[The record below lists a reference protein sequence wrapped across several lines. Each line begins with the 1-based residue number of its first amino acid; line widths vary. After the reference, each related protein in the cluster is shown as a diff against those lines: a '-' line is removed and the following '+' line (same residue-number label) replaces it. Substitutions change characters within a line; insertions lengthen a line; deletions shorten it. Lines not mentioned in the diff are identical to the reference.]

1 MERIKIIS
9 DPYHK
14 VTYFEKWQDDINTWH
29 RIRFETDGNNPLLSE
44 ELTHG
49 VFPFVV
55 KKIVDAIIAVYR
67 DAQGRTEIVFE
78 GTDDEFKELELVC
91 KGEEYT
97 DTVTLYKSD
106 RYLENA
112 RDILPDIIDVFNEL
126 APLMTESVKE
136 KEKISNEL
144 EKFSD
149 ASKDIVPICVLG
161 NYSSGKSTFI
171 NALIGSEILPSS
183 DEPLTA
189 KIYKIGRS
197 PYSDRARVDFVHDG
211 YSVRIR
217 IDDDKYKVISAK
229 DSDPLVTKICAALDE
244 HKSDSIA
251 RRVYV
256 TLEILNAVDDGI
268 SDLIEITV
276 PFTGGEWGKAKND
289 FVIFDTPGSN
299 SATNEKHFQVLKK
312 AMEDLSNGLPI
323 FVSEYNSLDST
334 DNDKLYQTIH
344 DMKELDSR
352 FTMIIVNK
360 ADAASLPKGGF
371 SKEGQDRILGE
382 AVPRQLYSEGI
393 YFVSSVLGLGS
404 KNQGDFVDDHYAEIF
419 EDQRQKYS
427 DPSSRFYKR
436 LYQYN
441 IMPEQL
447 KQQAMEAAENCSDLI
462 FANSGLYSVEAEI
475 QEFAGKYSSYNKCQ
489 QSQFFLGRL
498 IDITKEEIAAAK
510 VQREE
515 SRQRRNEALERD
527 TKELLE
533 SLENTGHDRE
543 EKTVQDYPG
552 YMDEIVQKEEARYF
566 QESLLDEKEMLEKQ
580 QEAEKGYDALR
591 EDMMG
596 ATDSIRGTLINDLH
610 ALIKAPGLSAV
621 KALGSNLYGKTK
633 GAIANTEAVMNAR
646 REIDKEVAAKLVQML
661 NSDIK
666 RITEE
671 TMNSIDAES
680 KSYLEVKKKE
690 VKDALIKVITG
701 SDVLS
706 DDKKKE
712 LSDIIIRFE
721 VLDYLTDNS
730 AFAKEDYE
738 KVIRLGR
745 ATIGFTD
752 QINLEKLRRDYN
764 NKLHSLVQ
772 SIYADVRTSH
782 IKSFEE
788 WLQSLQEVLENNI
801 IEYSPVLRNQVELI
815 KEETARIQDLE
826 MKQQKLADYTEQIRR
841 MMAWKEV

>member
-1 MERIKIIS
+1 M
-9 DPYHK
+9 
-14 VTYFEKWQDDINTWH
+14 
-29 RIRFETDGNNPLLSE
+29 
-44 ELTHG
+44 
-49 VFPFVV
+49 
-55 KKIVDAIIAVYR
+55 
-67 DAQGRTEIVFE
+67 
-78 GTDDEFKELELVC
+78 
-91 KGEEYT
+91 
-97 DTVTLYKSD
+97 
-106 RYLENA
+106 
-112 RDILPDIIDVFNEL
+112 
-126 APLMTESVKE
+126 
-136 KEKISNEL
+136 
-144 EKFSD
+144 
-149 ASKDIVPICVLG
+149 
-161 NYSSGKSTFI
+161 
-171 NALIGSEILPSS
+171 
-183 DEPLTA
+183 
-189 KIYKIGRS
+189 
-197 PYSDRARVDFVHDG
+197 
-211 YSVRIR
+211 
-217 IDDDKYKVISAK
+217 
-229 DSDPLVTKICAALDE
+229 
-244 HKSDSIA
+244 
-251 RRVYV
+251 
-256 TLEILNAVDDGI
+256 
-268 SDLIEITV
+268 
-276 PFTGGEWGKAKND
+276 
-289 FVIFDTPGSN
+289 
-299 SATNEKHFQVLKK
+299 
-312 AMEDLSNGLPI
+312 
-323 FVSEYNSLDST
+323 
-334 DNDKLYQTIH
+334 
-344 DMKELDSR
+344 
-352 FTMIIVNK
+352 
-360 ADAASLPKGGF
+360 
-371 SKEGQDRILGE
+371 
-382 AVPRQLYSEGI
+382 
-393 YFVSSVLGLGS
+393 
-404 KNQGDFVDDHYAEIF
+404 
-419 EDQRQKYS
+419 
-427 DPSSRFYKR
+427 
-436 LYQYN
+436 
-441 IMPEQL
+441 
-447 KQQAMEAAENCSDLI
+447 
-462 FANSGLYSVEAEI
+462 
-475 QEFAGKYSSYNKCQ
+475 
-489 QSQFFLGRL
+489 
-498 IDITKEEIAAAK
+498 
-510 VQREE
+510 
-515 SRQRRNEALERD
+515 
-527 TKELLE
+527 
-533 SLENTGHDRE
+533 
-543 EKTVQDYPG
+543 
-552 YMDEIVQKEEARYF
+552 
-566 QESLLDEKEMLEKQ
+566 DEKEMLEKQ